1 MRSLIFLLFSL
12 LIIFVIAHP
21 PVSNP
26 RQVLDFDS
34 AERDIEDLYAQAP
47 FQRPLHT
54 TKLMAQPTGAAR
66 GTNVR
71 ETNLN
76 GQFGEV
82 SDS

>member
-1 MRSLIFLLFSL
+1 
-12 LIIFVIAHP
+12 
-21 PVSNP
+21 
-26 RQVLDFDS
+26 
-34 AERDIEDLYAQAP
+34 
-47 FQRPLHT
+47 
-54 TKLMAQPTGAAR
+54 MAQPTGAAR